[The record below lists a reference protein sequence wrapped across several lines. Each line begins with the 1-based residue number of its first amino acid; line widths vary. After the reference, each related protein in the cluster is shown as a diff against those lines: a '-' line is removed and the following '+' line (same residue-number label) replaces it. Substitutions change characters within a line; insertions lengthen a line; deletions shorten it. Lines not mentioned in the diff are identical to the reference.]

1 MCNPIILPGKGTRK
15 MQEFNI
21 KIFWRKYVYRYV
33 CEAERRRRPFVV
45 VPAALFSFFMVLGYS
60 YSETDSWSLVFG
72 AGIVPFLKACV
83 KFAVFF
89 ALFYYVISFLYCKF
103 DDITLSGP
111 FSKVVRNDSKK
122 HLFGRYIALVSRY
135 PFRTSFLT
143 LFIAYIPYIIVSYP
157 AILMPDQVYQIL
169 DTYPN
174 LEYIGIQ
181 YLKGHLLSDQIYL
194 NTHHPIMHTLLL
206 RAFLEIGTVVFHSF
220 NVGLFLFATAQF
232 LFVISAVSYGIR
244 ILVIR
249 TPVPDKYIPFIL
261 LYYIISPN
269 IQNYMFLLT
278 KDVIYVVFVFYFT
291 LSLYLVVTS
300 SECRYRIMFVISG
313 LGIVLFRNDGR
324 YSLII
329 ALSVLALLYRRQRK
343 FLLKYL
349 AGIVVF
355 CLLFFRVL
363 LPMYHVTPGSIR
375 EVLSVP
381 FQQTARYI
389 IEHGEDVTAEER
401 TAIDTVLDYDHM
413 IKFYNPHLSDNVKA
427 TYNENST
434 PDDLLRYFKVWFQ
447 MLRKHPDS
455 YIQAY
460 INNYYYYLYPG
471 PILFY
476 DYCYQPSERCMDLL
490 NRVMAPLGA
499 DFHYPS
505 SLYTARMQYELF
517 REDYMYVPPVILL
530 MYSPTYTWLLTLL
543 LLYGIYKKIPQAIG
557 LLVFPVLVVCM
568 CMVSPCNGFY
578 FRYLYPVIF
587 IFPVLISL
595 FFSAKRIAT

>member
-1 MCNPIILPGKGTRK
+1 
-15 MQEFNI
+15 MQGFNI
-21 KIFWRKYVYRYV
+21 KAFWHKYVYKYV

-89 ALFYYVISFLYCKF
+89 VLFYYAISFLYCKF
-103 DDITLSGP
+103 DGITLSGP
-111 FSKVVRNDSKK
+111 TGEAVRNDSKR
-122 HLFGRYIALVSRY
+122 HMFGRYIALISRY

-157 AILMPDQVYQIL
+157 ALLMPDQVHQIL
-169 DTYPN
+169 DTYPS
-174 LEYIGIQ
+174 LEYLSFK
-181 YLKGHLLSDQIYL
+181 YLEGRLLSDQIYL
-194 NTHHPIMHTLLL
+194 NTHHSIVHTLLL
-206 RAFLEIGTVVFHSF
+206 RAFIEIGTVVFHSF
-220 NVGLFLFATAQF
+220 NAGLFLSAMAQF

-244 ILVIR
+244 ILVLR
-249 TPVPDKYIPFIL
+249 TPVPDKYAPFII
-261 LYYIISPN
+261 LYYIISPS
-269 IQNYMFLLT
+269 IQNFMFLLT
-278 KDVIYVVFVFYFT
+278 KDVIYVAFVLYFT
-291 LSLYLVVTS
+291 VSLYLVITG
-300 SECRYRIMFVISG
+300 SERRHRIMLVISG

-324 YSLII
+324 YVLII
-329 ALSVLALLYRRQRK
+329 ALSVLALLCRLQRK

-355 CLLFFRVL
+355 SLLFFRVL
-363 LPMYHVTPGSIR
+363 LPMCHVTPGSIR
-375 EVLSVP
+375 EALSIP

-401 TAIDTVLDYDHM
+401 AAIDAVLDYDHM
-413 IKFYNPHLSDNVKA
+413 IKFYNPNLSDNVKA
-427 TYNENST
+427 TYNESST
-434 PDDLLRYFKVWFQ
+434 PDDLLRYFKIWFQ
-447 MLRKHPDS
+447 MLRKHPDT

-476 DYCYQPSERCMDLL
+476 DSCYQPSERCMDLL
-490 NRVMAPLGA
+490 NRVMEPLGA
-499 DFHYPS
+499 DFHYPT

-517 REDYMYVPPVILL
+517 RESYMYLPPVILL
-530 MYSPTYTWLLTLL
+530 MYSPTYTWTLILL
-543 LLYGIYKKIPQAIG
+543 LLYGIYKKTPQAIG
-557 LLVFPVLVVCM
+557 LLVVPALVVCM

-587 IFPVLISL
+587 VFPVLISL
-595 FFSAKRIAT
+595 YFSAKRIAT